1 MRTQIGKHA
10 KSFGAIIGLAVIAL
24 AVAGVILKNQ
34 RLRFPIIEDKPY
46 QVKAEFSTAQAV
58 TPGQG
63 QTVRVSGVRVG
74 DISKVDLKN
83 GRAVVTMDLDPE
95 YKDLV
100 HEDATAL
107 LRPKTGLKDM
117 FIELDPGT
125 RGRPVQE
132 GWTIPIRSTLPDV
145 NPDEVLGVLDSDV
158 RDYLRL
164 LVDGAGRGLKGRAAD
179 LRDVLRRFEPTHRDL
194 ARVSSA
200 VATRHQNL
208 RRLVTSLEQLN
219 GELAGRGDE
228 LAQMVDSSA
237 AVFRAFA
244 SEEQNIGSA
253 VRELPGALRQTTT
266 TLSAVQDFAEIL
278 RPAADHLRPAV
289 RKLDDANRALTP
301 LANETTPILRSSIRP
316 FVRESRP
323 VVRKLRPQVRNLADS
338 TPDLTRSFTVLNH
351 LFNMVGY
358 NQDGREDP
366 AKASRDEGFLF
377 WIAWLNHNASALFSS
392 SDAHGPFRPVTLGAP
407 CSVAKQIIDE
417 QEFKDPTG
425 ALGLIL
431 GPLLLDDHLCGT
443 K

>member
-1 MRTQIGKHA
+1 VSA
-10 KSFGAIIGLAVIAL
+10 
-24 AVAGVILKNQ
+24 VILKNQ
-34 RLRFPIIEDKPY
+34 RMRFPVIEDKPY

-95 YKDLV
+95 YKSLV

-125 RGRPVQE
+125 RGKPVQR
-132 GWTIPIRSTLPDV
+132 GWTLPIRSTLPDV

-164 LVDGAGRGLKGRAAD
+164 LVDGAGRGLKGRSGD
-179 LRDVLRRFEPTHRDL
+179 LREILRRFEPTHRDL
-194 ARVSSA
+194 ARVSSS
-200 VATRHQNL
+200 VATRHQQL

-219 GELAGRGDE
+219 GELAGRDDQ

-244 SEEQNIGSA
+244 SEEQNIGRA
-253 VRELPGALRQTTT
+253 VRDLPGALKQTTT
-266 TLSAVQDFAEIL
+266 TLTAVEDYANVL

-289 RKLDDANRALTP
+289 RKLDTANRALTP
-301 LANETTPILRSSIRP
+301 LAQEAAPILRNSIRP

-323 VVRKLRPQVRNLADS
+323 VVRQLRPQVKNLADS
-338 TPDLTRSFTVLNH
+338 TPDLTSSFTVLNH

-358 NQDGREDP
+358 NQNGRESPDNP
-366 AKASRDEGFLF
+366 ARDEGFLY
-377 WIAWLNHNASALFSS
+377 WIAWLNHNAAALFSS
-392 SDAHGPFRPVTLGAP
+392 SDAHGTFRPVTIGAP
-407 CSVAKQIIDE
+407 CSVAKQVVDE
-417 QEFKDPTG
+417 NHDPAST
-425 ALGLIL
+425 ALSLVL
-431 GPLLLDDHLCGT
+431 GPLLLDDKLCGT